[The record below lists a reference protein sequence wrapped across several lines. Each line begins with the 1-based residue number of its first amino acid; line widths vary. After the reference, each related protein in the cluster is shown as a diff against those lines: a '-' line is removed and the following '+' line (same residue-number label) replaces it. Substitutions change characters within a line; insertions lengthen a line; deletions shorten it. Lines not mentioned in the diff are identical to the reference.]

1 MMERRRFYVLLIV
14 LVVLLGTALFNLK
27 KFSPAMEEL
36 EESRNN
42 PVSEEQVM
50 EEDTLSG
57 IVKYERAIQKIID
70 YGREGN
76 LQKLAQMVQYP
87 LMRSYPLPLIRD
99 SADFVN
105 YAGIIWDDS
114 LKQVFRNLRLEDWSL
129 FGWHGFSF
137 ADGHYLWVGE
147 KKISDITY
155 DSKRELE
162 LKERLFKEDIAML
175 HPSLQEGIQ
184 ETWLTIKDV
193 KGTFYGRLDLMKNKK
208 YRLSLYDKAQKKSE
222 RPFFVAM
229 DSIWNQEGSMANTY
243 LVFVK
248 GGVTIK
254 ILHSYYYPTVMYY
267 IEKGDTTQYELDCD
281 NYYVT
286 VSDLKKKGYL
296 R

>member
-1 MMERRRFYVLLIV
+1 MERRRFYVWLIV
-14 LVVLLGTALFNLK
+14 LVVLLGSALLNLK

-36 EESRNN
+36 EESLNS

-57 IVKYERAIQKIID
+57 IEKSERAIQKIID

-87 LMRSYPLPLIRD
+87 LMRRYPLPLIRD

-137 ADGHYLWVGE
+137 ASGYYLWVGE
-147 KKISDITY
+147 TKISDITY
-155 DSKRELE
+155 YSKREKE
-162 LKERLFKEDIAML
+162 LKERLFREDVAML
-175 HPSLQEGIQ
+175 HPSIREGIQ
-184 ETWLTIKDV
+184 ETWLNIKDV

-208 YRLSLYDKAQKKSE
+208 YRLSLYGKSQKRSE
-222 RPFFVAM
+222 RPLFVAM

-248 GGVTIK
+248 GSVTIE

-267 IEKGDTTQYELDCD
+267 IENGDTIKYELDCD

-286 VSDLKKKGYL
+286 VSDLKKRGYL

>member
-1 MMERRRFYVLLIV
+1 MERRRFYVWLIV
-14 LVVLLGTALFNLK
+14 LVVLLGSALLNLK
-27 KFSPAMEEL
+27 KFSPVMEEL
-36 EESRNN
+36 EESLNS
-42 PVSEEQVM
+42 PVSEELVM
-50 EEDTLSG
+50 EEDMLSG
-57 IVKYERAIQKIID
+57 IERSERAIQKIID

-87 LMRSYPLPLIRD
+87 LMRRYPLPLIRD

-147 KKISDITY
+147 TQISDITY
-155 DSKRELE
+155 YSKREKE
-162 LKERLFKEDIAML
+162 LKERLFREDVAML
-175 HPSLQEGIQ
+175 HPSIREGIQ
-184 ETWLTIKDV
+184 ETWLNIKDV

-208 YRLSLYDKAQKKSE
+208 YRLALYGKSQKRSE
-222 RPFFVAM
+222 RPLFVAM

-248 GGVTIK
+248 GSVTIE

-267 IEKGDTTQYELDCD
+267 IENGDTIKYELDCD

-286 VSDLKKKGYL
+286 VSDLKKRGYL